1 MGGGGLHLITSS
13 CRGDRRQEE
22 PVVFLQCSSVANTKF
37 YPPAGLSLIF
47 LPDLLSSLHSAQCS
61 LKVPTIVTT
70 NLNINVEIPG
80 LNMNIIVRIF
90 VYYIYM

>member
-37 YPPAGLSLIF
+37 YPLAYSSQIYLAHST
-47 LPDLLSSLHSAQCS
+47 LLSVH
-61 LKVPTIVTT
+61 
-70 NLNINVEIPG
+70 
-80 LNMNIIVRIF
+80 
-90 VYYIYM
+90 